1 MPITLTD
8 EEVKLL
14 VLVMDNADVYITDDS
29 AYEMEQDM
37 EAEGLTTYAEDVRAI
52 YSKLKGN

>member
-1 MPITLTD
+1 MPLTLTD

-14 VLVMDNADVYITDDS
+14 VLVIYNADVYITDDN

-37 EAEGLTTYAEDVRAI
+37 EADGLTTYVEDVKAV
-52 YSKLKGN
+52 YSKLRKG